1 MTVTDAGRA
10 KRPRTPLAG
19 PYGHP
24 FHPILVTLPIGAWV
38 SSLVFDVASRLSDDG
53 DALATGSLWLV
64 VIGIVGALAAA
75 VFGLMDLSAI
85 QPRTKA
91 FRTGI
96 THLVLNSVVVVLY
109 SVNAGIRLGEDVGAV
124 TNGPLVLSIVT
135 LGVLGASGWLGGQLA
150 YRYGVRVADG
160 HAGPGVPVTAP

>member
-1 MTVTDAGRA
+1 MTDAGRA
-10 KRPRTPLAG
+10 KRPRTPAAG

-24 FHPILVTLPIGAWV
+24 FHPVLVTLPIGAWF

-64 VIGIVGALAAA
+64 VIGVVGALVAA

-85 QPRTKA
+85 PPRTKA

-109 SVNAGIRLGEDVGAV
+109 AVNAGIRLGERDGAV
-124 TNGPLVLSIVT
+124 TNGPLVLSVVAMAL
-135 LGVLGASGWLGGQLA
+135 LGTSAWLGGQLA
-150 YRYGVRVADG
+150 YRYGVRVADEG
-160 HAGPGVPVTAP
+160 TQVQAFR